1 LTTRIAHIRTW
12 TYITHRVNW
21 LEDPQHWQTRTRKIE
36 DRLSDALHK
45 KLTQRFVDRRAAFFD
60 RKRGD
65 GGELL
70 SAITKKGVLVVEGE
84 RVGHLEGLK
93 FIPSVEALADK
104 AIMAA
109 ARRALRRDMG
119 VRGLD
124 LVKAEDNAIWL
135 NDDGRILWKRAP
147 VARLRAGVSALK
159 PSVALDR
166 NEYLDDRTRT
176 LIERRLQRWL
186 EKHIGKNLT
195 PLPGLLAE
203 GFPGLLAE
211 ISKGAMRGV
220 LFHLAEGLGSVSRKE
235 VKPLLDDI
243 GPDGRKF
250 LQSAGVKLGMRSIY
264 FPALLRVAK
273 IRLRALLW
281 SVAQNL
287 GLPNVTFDQQR
298 ATYLAGPAPDGFW
311 AATGHQRFGD
321 VVVRVDRLEKI
332 TSALAK
338 KARQGSFVVTSDL
351 LSMAEAAGA
360 RFAILA
366 KGLGDRAEADE
377 LGLTLEPA
385 SRKARSRFKRTKKF
399 NGAAKEHPRGTRR
412 SVPNP
417 NSPFA
422 ALQDLA
428 SGK

>member
-1 LTTRIAHIRTW
+1 
-12 TYITHRVNW
+12 
-21 LEDPQHWQTRTRKIE
+21 
-36 DRLSDALHK
+36 
-45 KLTQRFVDRRAAFFD
+45 
-60 RKRGD
+60 
-65 GGELL
+65 
-70 SAITKKGVLVVEGE
+70 
-84 RVGHLEGLK
+84 
-93 FIPSVEALADK
+93 
-104 AIMAA
+104 M
-109 ARRALRRDMG
+109 
-119 VRGLD
+119 
-124 LVKAEDNAIWL
+124 
-135 NDDGRILWKRAP
+135 
-147 VARLRAGVSALK
+147 
-159 PSVALDR
+159 
-166 NEYLDDRTRT
+166 
-176 LIERRLQRWL
+176 
-186 EKHIGKNLT
+186 
-195 PLPGLLAE
+195 
-203 GFPGLLAE
+203 
-211 ISKGAMRGV
+211 
-220 LFHLAEGLGSVSRKE
+220 
-235 VKPLLDDI
+235 
-243 GPDGRKF
+243 
-250 LQSAGVKLGMRSIY
+250 
-264 FPALLRVAK
+264 
-273 IRLRALLW
+273 
-281 SVAQNL
+281 AQNL

-351 LSMAEAAGA
+351 LSMAEADGA

-366 KGLGDRAEADE
+366 KGLGYRVEADE